1 MEWRLGVV
9 GAPVAHSLSP
19 RLHEAGL
26 ARAGL
31 RGHSRAREVSPE
43 EAHDLRDLVVREFDA
58 VAVTAPLKGRALAA
72 CDEVSDVARRT
83 SSVNGIVVR
92 EGRLVGDSTDGDGF
106 RDALA
111 ATFGDVIA
119 DAHAVV
125 LGAGGAARA
134 IVDAL
139 VEGGA
144 ASVSVVARRPGPA
157 ALLAERYPRV
167 HPGALVYR
175 PVGVVVNTVPA
186 PARGPE
192 GAVLQGTT
200 TDTVAVDLAYE
211 PRETPWLA
219 RYRTAGC
226 RTQNGLAML
235 CYTAARLMSGWW
247 DVALDGAE
255 LLEVVR

>member
-9 GAPVAHSLSP
+9 GSPVAHSLSP
-19 RLHEAGL
+19 VLHAAGL

-31 RGHSRAREVSPE
+31 TGHSERLEVGRVPAE
-43 EAHDLRDLVVREFDA
+43 RLAEIVRERFDA
-58 VAVTAPLKGRALAA
+58 VAVTAPLKGIALGA
-72 CDEVSDVARRT
+72 CDEASAVAART
-83 SSVNGIVVR
+83 ESVNGIVVR

-106 RDALA
+106 ADALEGA
-111 ATFGDVIA
+111 VGPVIA
-119 DAHAVV
+119 GAHVQV

-134 IVDAL
+134 VVDAL
-139 VEGGA
+139 VARGA
-144 ASVSVVARRPGPA
+144 SSVSVLARRAEQGEALA
-157 ALLAERYPRV
+157 ARYGVV
-167 HPGALVYR
+167 HAGALVYR
-175 PVGVVVNTVPA
+175 PVEVVVNTVPA
-186 PARGPE
+186 HRRGPE
-192 GAVLQGTT
+192 GAVLSGTSA
-200 TDTVAVDLAYE
+200 DTVAVDLAYE

-219 RYRTAGC
+219 HYRAAGC

>member
-9 GAPVAHSLSP
+9 GSPVAHSLSP
-19 RLHEAGL
+19 VLHEAGL

-31 RGHSRAREVSPE
+31 RGHSVRREVSPE
-43 EAHDLRDLVVREFDA
+43 EARDLRGLVLREFDA

-72 CDEVSDVARRT
+72 CDVVSDVARRT

-92 EGRLVGDSTDGDGF
+92 DGRLAGDSTDGGGF
-106 RDALA
+106 LDALA
-111 ATFGDVIA
+111 AAYGEVVA

-144 ASVSVVARRPGPA
+144 ASVSVIARRPGPA
-157 ALLAERYPRV
+157 ELLAERSPRV

-175 PVGVVVNTVPA
+175 PLGVVVNTVPA
-186 PARGPE
+186 SVRGPE

-200 TDTVAVDLAYE
+200 ADTVAVDLAYE

-219 RYRTAGC
+219 RYRVAGC

-235 CYTAARLMSGWW
+235 CYTAAR
-247 DVALDGAE
+247 
-255 LLEVVR
+255 